1 MQDARIELLQRMP
14 IFGGI
19 HTDTLQFLLA
29 FCPIVSVAAKDF
41 FFRELED
48 GDSMFVLEQGKC
60 AVLKS
65 WQKEDF
71 LLQTL
76 GEGDCFGEMA
86 LIDHCPRSASVR
98 AVEECRAIR
107 ISAAD
112 LHRVYAR
119 DLKQFALIQMN
130 MGREVCR
137 RLREANGR
145 LFSAKM
151 GVPDTDGHLFLAA

>member
-19 HTDTLQFLLA
+19 HADTLQFLLP
-29 FCPIVSVAAKDF
+29 FCPIVSVPAKDF
-41 FFRELED
+41 FFREHED

-65 WQKEDF
+65 WHGEDYP
-71 LLQTL
+71 LRTL
-76 GEGDCFGEMA
+76 REGDCFGEMA
-86 LIDHCPRSASVR
+86 VIDHCPRSASVR
-98 AVEECRAIR
+98 AVEECTAIR
-107 ISAAD
+107 IAAAD
-112 LHRVYAR
+112 LHRLYAW

-137 RLREANGR
+137 RLREANDR